1 VHPVILELIAVDRV
15 CYLIAKAGGRTALGP
30 APLTWLALHRPAA
43 PVPPLARWPGRG
55 QCDHERGV
63 ASRHGGSAYPHRDC
77 CREATANV
85 RRTGMD
91 QDQARARLL
100 AERAEVAELLGDA
113 ESDGR
118 QARDSEA
125 EVGDSGDSAQGL
137 AAEGVDDAVAESM
150 RDRLAAL
157 DRALKRLD
165 DGTYGRSVRSGQPI
179 PDERLEA
186 DPAAELTVEEAR
198 ASS

>member
-1 VHPVILELIAVDRV
+1 
-15 CYLIAKAGGRTALGP
+15 
-30 APLTWLALHRPAA
+30 
-43 PVPPLARWPGRG
+43 
-55 QCDHERGV
+55 
-63 ASRHGGSAYPHRDC
+63 
-77 CREATANV
+77 
-85 RRTGMD
+85 MD

-100 AERAEVAELLGDA
+100 AERAEVVELLRDA
-113 ESDGR
+113 ESAGR
-118 QARDSEA
+118 QDRDSEA
-125 EVGDSGDSAQGL
+125 ETGDIADAAQPL

-186 DPAAELTVEEAR
+186 DPAAELTVAEAR
-198 ASS
+198 TAS